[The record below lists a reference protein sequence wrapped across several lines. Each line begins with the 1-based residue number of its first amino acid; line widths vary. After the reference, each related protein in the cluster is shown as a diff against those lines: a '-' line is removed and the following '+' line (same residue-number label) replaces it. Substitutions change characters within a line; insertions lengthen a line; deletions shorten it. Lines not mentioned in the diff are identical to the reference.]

1 MRFQNVEDIVLEISD
16 DGLYTTVTESRAPDI
31 YVAVFETEHLLC
43 PNEWADPDDPYN
55 EAIDSWDAEMVLS
68 PDGKTWST
76 RPTAEDKK
84 QREAAERKPEPWW
97 EQIPGEHPSLVRHK
111 GSSREYLIAVVD
123 PDPSG
128 QQIKEHSIYRHG
140 DTQQKLTP
148 EEEQELKA
156 HFLRTKMAEPVEDLL
171 DPETGKPLATIK
183 RYPKGIHRE
192 SVGKYRIGIEPPYPE
207 STKFRMIPADQ
218 IHQIAPFTAEEPVPT
233 GRRAR
238 THRMDRDQPPTPT
251 IRRIIMPQNNR
262 REVVVG
268 EGCPCPQ

>member
-1 MRFQNVEDIVLEISD
+1 MRFEDPDDIQLEISD
-16 DGLYTTVTESRAPDI
+16 DGLYTTVVRTDAPDV
-31 YVAVFETEHLLC
+31 YVCVFETEHLLC
-43 PNEWADPDDPYN
+43 PNKWADPDDPYA
-55 EAIDSWDAEMVLS
+55 EAIDWWLAELVSL
-68 PDGKTWST
+68 DGKTWSL

-84 QREAAERKPEPWW
+84 QREAAELKFEPWW

-111 GSSREYLIAVVD
+111 GSSREYLLAVVD

-128 QQIKEHSIYRHG
+128 QQIEEHSIYRHG
-140 DTQQKLTP
+140 DTQQELTP

-207 STKFRMIPADQ
+207 SAKFRMIPVDQ
-218 IHQIAPFTAEEPVPT
+218 IHQIAPFTGVQSPHSTESCSFCIGDAFVC
-233 GRRAR
+233 R
-238 THRMDRDQPPTPT
+238 
-251 IRRIIMPQNNR
+251 
-262 REVVVG
+262 VSY
-268 EGCPCPQ
+268 GCS